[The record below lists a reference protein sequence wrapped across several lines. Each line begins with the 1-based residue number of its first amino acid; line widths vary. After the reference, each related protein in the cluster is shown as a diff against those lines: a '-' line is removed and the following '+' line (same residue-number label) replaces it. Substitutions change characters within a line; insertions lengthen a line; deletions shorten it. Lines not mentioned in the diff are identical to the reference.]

1 MEMMKLGNLLE
12 EVKIGTEK
20 YKELKTI
27 EQIRENFNEDE
38 EAYKISD
45 LLNLHLQNLVSENA
59 DEKLIKK
66 IKTAML
72 KVDSIEQRQ
81 EKTNYLSE
89 SYSRMKFDSLKT
101 AYNDVI
107 ALMENKKI
115 SKHVDKEVIANSLG
129 LIKYKINEM
138 GKLCGVQPS
147 LNEGNETF
155 QPFIDKE
162 YKTIRQAM
170 D

>member
-1 MEMMKLGNLLE
+1 MKLGGLLE

-20 YKELKTI
+20 YKELKTVA
-27 EQIRENFNEDE
+27 QIREKFDETE

-45 LLNLHLQNLVSENA
+45 LLGIHLQNLVNENT
-59 DEKLIKK
+59 DDKLIKTLK
-66 IKTAML
+66 NAML
-72 KVDSIEQRQ
+72 KIDSIEKRQ
-81 EKTNYLSE
+81 EKANYLSE
-89 SYSRMKFDSLKT
+89 SYSRMKFDGLKT

-115 SKHVDKEVIANSLG
+115 SKNSNKEIIANGLG

-138 GKLCGVQPS
+138 GRLCGSEVS
-147 LNEGNETF
+147 LNEGTETF

-162 YKTIRQAM
+162 YKIIRQAM

>member
-1 MEMMKLGNLLE
+1 MMKLGNLLE